1 MKILL
6 MAYTLFLLMDPIGN
20 IPLFISTLKEID
32 RKRQRFIILRELFIA
47 LGVMIFFNYLG
58 DALLKGL
65 EIDQFTV
72 LISGGIILFILALKM
87 IFPSYKEPDVAG
99 PQSKEPLIVPL
110 AIPLVAGP
118 ATLAMIML
126 YSRQEPN
133 NFYSISAI
141 GIAWA
146 LSTII
151 LLSAPT
157 LMRILGWRG
166 IIATERLMGL
176 LITMVAI
183 QMFFQGITEYFSFLH
198 AQH

>member
-1 MKILL
+1 

-20 IPLFISTLKEID
+20 IPLFISILKEID
-32 RKRQRFIILRELFIA
+32 RKRQQVIILRELFIA

-65 EIDQFTV
+65 EIDQYTV

-87 IFPSYKEPDVAG
+87 IFPSYKEPNVEG
-99 PQSKEPLIVPL
+99 PREKEPLVVPL

-133 NFYSISAI
+133 NYYLLAAI

-151 LLSAPT
+151 LLSAPA

-166 IIATERLMGL
+166 IVATERLMGL
-176 LITMVAI
+176 LITMMAV
-183 QMFFQGITEYFSFLH
+183 QMFLQGITEYSSFLDAKH
-198 AQH
+198 